1 MARKIPRQWVN
12 MQTGELT
19 MEALQYLDDLENGK
33 DADSPSINT
42 LLSGVNAVTTTTDG
56 IVAGTV
62 PLTDVLI
69 TGVGSVTG
77 ALDTQASNITSASQA
92 ASAGALTA
100 TVNSYSASGERAG
113 PGSVTTDPA
122 TVVTASGGTSP
133 YTYAWA
139 NVEGDAATVNSPTA
153 ATTTFTH
160 SLTLVAPTKSGV
172 YECTVTDNV
181 AATFRVYVNVSAFST

>member
-1 MARKIPRQWVN
+1 MPRVVPKQWVN

-19 MEALQYLDDLENGK
+19 IEALRYLDDLENGT
-33 DADSPSINT
+33 DADNPSIGT
-42 LLSGVNAVTTTTDG
+42 VLAGVNAVQTTTNG

-69 TGVGSVTG
+69 TGVGSVSG
-77 ALDTQASNITSASQA
+77 ALDIQASNINSASQA

-100 TVNSYSASGERAG
+100 TLNTYTASGTRSG
-113 PGSVTTDPA
+113 PGSVTTNSV
-122 TVVTASGGTSP
+122 TVTPSGGTGP

-160 SLTLVAPTKSGV
+160 TLTLGVPSKSGQ
-172 YECTVTDNV
+172 YECTVTDSL
-181 AATFRVYVNVSAFST
+181 AAAFQVYANVSAFSS

>member
-12 MQTGELT
+12 MQTGEITL
-19 MEALQYLDDLENGK
+19 EALQYLDDLENGV
-33 DADSPSINT
+33 DTDNPSIGT
-42 LLSGVNAVTTTTDG
+42 VLAGVNAVQTTTNA
-56 IVAGTV
+56 IVAGTQ
-62 PLTDVLI
+62 PLADVLI
-69 TGVGSVTG
+69 SGVGSVTG
-77 ALDTQASNITSASQA
+77 ALETQASNITSASQA

-100 TVNSYSASGERAG
+100 TVNTYTATGERAG
-113 PGSVTTDPA
+113 PGSVTTNSV
-122 TVVTASGGTSP
+122 TVTPTGGTSP

-160 SLTLVAPTKSGV
+160 SLTLPAPTKSGV